1 MKNNEFKEL
10 VDWNLSG
17 LEWDERKRLRVLH
30 AIDEEERP
38 VKKISYTFI
47 LVAAI
52 LCISVTALADGLVF
66 SKKVDDLTLAKQ
78 ELEKAYGVTETMLG
92 SYFCDTVEQKEDET
106 VVTFW
111 CNDNMNYVLG
121 EYTVTIKDGKATARW
136 SHDGEDTSGGFES
149 EAWGV
154 DQMNAM
160 LEWEKEHRDVSA
172 YYPQATEIA
181 KKHHAEI
188 VNEGMPSDE
197 EIAAILQL
205 QEDEEQQA
213 RAAAKL
219 SEPEMIEMAR
229 EAVKS
234 VYDLSEEQMGLLLI
248 SNLQEDEEDEE
259 ESYYGMQDDK
269 PVYTVWF
276 WLHQAPDDDDPTT
289 WPEFTEKDGVYLVDV
304 NVETGV
310 IERVYYETGM
320 GANG

>member
-1 MKNNEFKEL
+1 
-10 VDWNLSG
+10 
-17 LEWDERKRLRVLH
+17 
-30 AIDEEERP
+30 
-38 VKKISYTFI
+38 
-47 LVAAI
+47 
-52 LCISVTALADGLVF
+52 
-66 SKKVDDLTLAKQ
+66 
-78 ELEKAYGVTETMLG
+78 
-92 SYFCDTVEQKEDET
+92 
-106 VVTFW
+106 
-111 CNDNMNYVLG
+111 
-121 EYTVTIKDGKATARW
+121 
-136 SHDGEDTSGGFES
+136 
-149 EAWGV
+149 
-154 DQMNAM
+154 
-160 LEWEKEHRDVSA
+160 
-172 YYPQATEIA
+172 
-181 KKHHAEI
+181 
-188 VNEGMPSDE
+188 MPSEE

-234 VYDLSEEQMGLLLI
+234 VYDLSEEQMGLLYVP
-248 SNLQEDEEDEE
+248 NEDEEEEE

>member
-10 VDWNLSG
+10 VDRDLSG
-17 LEWDERKRLRVLH
+17 LEWDERKRLRVLR
-30 AIDEEERP
+30 AVSEEERP
-38 VKKISYTFI
+38 MKKKISFTAI
-47 LVAAI
+47 LAAAI
-52 LCISVTALADGLVF
+52 LCISVTALAAGLVF
-66 SKKVDDLTLAKQ
+66 SRKVDDLTLARQ
-78 ELEKAYGVTETMLG
+78 EVEKAYGVTETMLG

-149 EAWGV
+149 EAWGI

-160 LEWEKEHRDVSA
+160 LEWEKEHHDVSA

-188 VNEGMPSDE
+188 IRDGMPSDE
-197 EIAAILQL
+197 EIAAILQR

-219 SEPEMIEMAR
+219 SEPEMIELAW
-229 EAVKS
+229 EAVKT
-234 VYDLSEEQMGLLLI
+234 VYGLSEEQMELLLV
-248 SNLQEDEEDEE
+248 SNLEEDEEE
-259 ESYYGMQDDK
+259 ESYYGMQDEK

-276 WLHQAPDDDDPTT
+276 WLHQAPDDDDPET
-289 WPEFTEKDGVYLVDV
+289 WPEFTEKDGAYLVDV

-310 IERVYYETGM
+310 IEDIYYESGM
-320 GANG
+320 GGNG